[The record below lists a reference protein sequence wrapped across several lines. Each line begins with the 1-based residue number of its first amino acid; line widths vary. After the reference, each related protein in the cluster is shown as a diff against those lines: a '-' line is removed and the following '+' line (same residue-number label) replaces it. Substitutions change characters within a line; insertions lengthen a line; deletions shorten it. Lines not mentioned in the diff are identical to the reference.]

1 MVKYFLP
8 VILETNLFYC
18 ISATPLKQFA
28 LQVRTARSLLFPPAK
43 VELNLKMPYHYNLHL
58 FWRFFGEEALR
69 WGWGLPW
76 GDWPSMRLH
85 GLGAALLLI
94 VIL

>member
-8 VILETNLFYC
+8 VILEANLFSR

-28 LQVRTARSLLFPPAK
+28 LQVRTARSLSFPPAK

-58 FWRFFGEEALR
+58 LRRLFGEEALR
-69 WGWGLPW
+69 
-76 GDWPSMRLH
+76 
-85 GLGAALLLI
+85 
-94 VIL
+94 